1 MSPEC
6 TFAAWGEPQIAEPH
20 VLEPPTVHPAGL
32 RSPGTSPSTP
42 MTAVPIPLD
51 RVSDHIRLSS

>member
-1 MSPEC
+1 MITEC
-6 TFAAWGEPQIAEPH
+6 TSAAWREPQIAQPH

-42 MTAVPIPLD
+42 MAAVPIPLD
-51 RVSDHIRLSS
+51 RVRDTFG